1 MRTNRTNRTARTARA
16 NRTAGTA
23 VAAVAAIACL
33 GALSACG
40 PDNGGD
46 QNAAPGKAASPAAT
60 APAGGTATGTVAP
73 QPSGGAAKP
82 SAAGTSAA
90 AGSRDVP
97 AGTWINP
104 RSIPLDATY
113 HWPAPAGTAKSVAG
127 APTFKL
133 QELCHSKLSPDT
145 ADLGTGRAA
154 AQSLLG
160 AGGPDQWQA
169 QQTLLYEGDPRP
181 SSGVAQSA
189 HAVFSDLR
197 EEVKACAKSAPGAT
211 VKVTSPEDANYFAA
225 TVTVPQAGGNAV
237 TLHEYLTAPDGTV
250 NELAVWTTGKSGAQ
264 PKVPWA
270 GPADADVAKA
280 MDSALCTTLK
290 DC

>member
-1 MRTNRTNRTARTARA
+1 MGRPPAPSRRSRR
-16 NRTAGTA
+16 
-23 VAAVAAIACL
+23 
-33 GALSACG
+33 
-40 PDNGGD
+40 
-46 QNAAPGKAASPAAT
+46 AAPPSRPRPAPRPPPAPGRPGRHLDQP
-60 APAGGTATGTVAP
+60 AQHPAG
-73 QPSGGAAKP
+73 
-82 SAAGTSAA
+82 
-90 AGSRDVP
+90 RDL
-97 AGTWINP
+97 
-104 RSIPLDATY
+104 PL
-113 HWPAPAGTAKSVAG
+113 APAGTAKSVAG